1 MRTIKDRIRHT
12 LAFQIIGLLTFAP
25 LASWV
30 FGFEMHLMGAIAI
43 VASIT
48 ATIWNYIYNLLF
60 DHALLKW
67 RKNSHKTLSL
77 RVLHALLFEA
87 GLLCLLLPFIAWYL
101 NMTLWEA
108 FKMDIVMATFY
119 LVYAFIYNL
128 IYDKVYPIQHQPLNN
143 PY

>member
-12 LAFQIIGLLTFAP
+12 FAFQIIGLVIFAP
-25 LASWV
+25 LASLV
-30 FGFEMHLMGAIAI
+30 FSFEMHLMGAIAI

-60 DHALLKW
+60 DHALFKL
-67 RKNSHKTLSL
+67 RQNSHKTLSL
-77 RVLHALLFEA
+77 RVLHAFLFEA
-87 GLLCLLLPFIAWYL
+87 GLLFLLLPFIAWYL

-128 IYDKVYPIQHQPLNN
+128 IYDKVYPIQYQPSNN

>member
-60 DHALLKW
+60 DHALLKI
-67 RKNSHKTLSL
+67 RQNSQKTLSL

>member
-1 MRTIKDRIRHT
+1 MRTVKDRIRHT
-12 LAFQIIGLLTFAP
+12 LAFQIIGLMIFTP
-25 LASWV
+25 LASLV
-30 FGFEMHLMGAIAI
+30 FGFEMHLMGTIAI

-60 DHALLKW
+60 DHALS
-67 RKNSHKTLSL
+67 RIRENVDKTLSL
-77 RVLHALLFEA
+77 RVLHAFLFEV

-128 IYDKVYPIQHQPLNN
+128 VYDKVYPIQYRPSNSR
-143 PY
+143 Y

>member
-1 MRTIKDRIRHT
+1 MRTVKDRIRHT
-12 LAFQIIGLLTFAP
+12 LAFQIIGLMIFAP
-25 LASWV
+25 LASLV
-30 FGFEMHLMGAIAI
+30 FGFEMHLMGTIAI

-60 DHALLKW
+60 DHALLKI
-67 RKNSHKTLSL
+67 RENVDKTLSL
-77 RVLHALLFEA
+77 RMLHAFLFEA

-128 IYDKVYPIQHQPLNN
+128 IYDKVYPIQYQASNN
-143 PY
+143 HY